1 MAKVRAHIFVSG
13 RVQGIFYRSNTRDK
27 ATSLGIKGWVRN
39 LHDGRVEAVFEGGR
53 ANVKEM
59 VEWCR
64 TGPPFARVDNVEV
77 EWEAYKG
84 EFESFGVRYDPL

>member
-13 RVQGIFYRSNTRDK
+13 RVQGVFYRSNVRDK
-27 ATSLGIKGWVRN
+27 GTSLGIKGWVRN

-53 ANVKEM
+53 ANVEEM

-77 EWEAYKG
+77 KWEAYKE
-84 EFESFGVRYDPL
+84 EFESFSVSYDPL